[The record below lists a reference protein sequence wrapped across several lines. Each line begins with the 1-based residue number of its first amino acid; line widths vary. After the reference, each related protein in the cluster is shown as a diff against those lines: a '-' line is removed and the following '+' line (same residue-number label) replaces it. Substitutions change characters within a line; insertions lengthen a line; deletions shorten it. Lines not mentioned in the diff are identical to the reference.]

1 MVMLQVIGGC
11 EFSGHSEEFC
21 LNNGVRSKAVQ
32 EVRRLRQQLTN
43 IGKL

>member
-21 LNNGVRSKAVQ
+21 LKNGVRSKAVQ
-32 EVRRLRQQLTN
+32 EGEDRGN
-43 IGKL
+43 S